1 MKTIKEKIQE
11 TIEALG
17 LEEINKLGCSG
28 KSKMKYRVWVYEP
41 TWSDFRSIS
50 IEQAIFE
57 YGEYGEFFNTK
68 QEAQESIG
76 SESVAMLAK
85 DRDIYSHSE

>member
-11 TIEALG
+11 TIETLG
-17 LEEINKLGCSG
+17 LEEINKLGYSG

-57 YGEYGEFFNTK
+57 HGESGEFFETK
-68 QEAQESIG
+68 KAAQESIG
-76 SESVAMLAK
+76 SEAVSMLARDK
-85 DRDIYSHSE
+85 DVYAHSK